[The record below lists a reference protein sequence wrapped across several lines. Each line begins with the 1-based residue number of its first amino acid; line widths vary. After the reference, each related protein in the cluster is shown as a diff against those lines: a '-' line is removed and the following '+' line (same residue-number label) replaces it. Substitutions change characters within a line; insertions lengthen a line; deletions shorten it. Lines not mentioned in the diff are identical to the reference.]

1 MLSIQ
6 EAREKLPEKFM
17 ENIYQMFSPGTVDKI
32 VAGMISDRYTTL
44 RVNTIKYN
52 IQDLMRYLK
61 EKNIKFERVLWY
73 SDALVIKNVKEKEIQ
88 KLDIYEKGYIYIQ
101 SLPSMVPTIV
111 LNPKAGEKVLDLTAA
126 PGSKT
131 TQIAAAM
138 NNNGQI
144 IANELDKIRCER
156 LKYNVNTQGAS
167 IVEVINGR
175 GELLGKEYENYFD
188 KVLLDAP
195 CSGEGRFD
203 ARNVI
208 TYKNWSEK
216 TVRDLAKLQKKLFKS
231 AYTALKQGGV
241 MVYSTCTLNK
251 EENEKVLEW
260 ALENLSIKLLDIN
273 IEIKDAI
280 PAFSSEK
287 NSSITKAIRILP
299 SKTMEGF
306 FVAKLQKMC
315 QGGRRFLTH

>member
-6 EAREKLPEKFM
+6 EAREKLPKKFM
-17 ENIYQMFSPGTVDKI
+17 ENMYNMFSPGTVDK
-32 VAGMISDRYTTL
+32 VVSAMLSDRYTTL

-52 IQDLMRYLK
+52 IQDLMKYFK
-61 EKNIKFERVLWY
+61 ENNIKFERVPWY
-73 SDALVIKNVKEKEIQ
+73 NDALIIKNVREKEIQ

-101 SLPSMVPTIV
+101 SLPSMVPPIV

-131 TQIAAAM
+131 TQMAALM
-138 NNNGQI
+138 ENKGQI

-156 LKYNVNTQGAS
+156 LKYNVEVQGAS
-167 IVEVINGR
+167 IIEVINGR
-175 GELLGKEYENYFD
+175 GELLGKNYENCFD

-203 ARNVI
+203 ARSVI

-231 AYTALKQGGV
+231 AYTALKQNEI

-251 EENEKVLEW
+251 EENEAVLNW
-260 ALENLSIKLLDIN
+260 ALENLNIKLLDIN

-280 PAFSSEK
+280 PAFNDNTN
-287 NSSITKAIRILP
+287 NSVDKAIRILP

-306 FVAKLQKMC
+306 FVAKLQKI
-315 QGGRRFLTH
+315 